1 MTSRYIEAE
10 DEDTPRVHGQ
20 ELRVASWP
28 TCEDMSR
35 DTIHE
40 LALCLVYDDF
50 QQNEDARTQA
60 LVAALEKLRAG
71 DKGWRKTPGGRV
83 KRRAQQRRYRE
94 HRRAKEAALK
104 AKEEA

>member
-60 LVAALEKLRAG
+60 LVAALVAGLRAG
-71 DKGWRKTPGGRV
+71 GPHEPLCEGWLPNGTGVCDCWKGQAR
-83 KRRAQQRRYRE
+83 
-94 HRRAKEAALK
+94 AALK
-104 AKEEA
+104 GLEDA